1 MAVADMPIPGMA
13 PPFLHDIEDGVH
25 LSQLPVIVN
34 YVSTKLGLLPAG
46 LAKQAVALKVMEDA
60 NDLLAEMTRSNGAQM
75 WDKAAWLAFVD
86 PDKGRFVRWLQIF
99 EQLGTQYGLTT
110 EAGFYL
116 GTESATMADL
126 VVFALFHTMER
137 CLPELKAVLR
147 QHAPRVMGLCDRLLA
162 SSAGLQAMV
171 DQQSGKN
178 MWCGGY
184 IEKSIRA
191 MLDGSFTVIEVP
203 SAVAH

>member
-1 MAVADMPIPGMA
+1 
-13 PPFLHDIEDGVH
+13 LRR
-25 LSQLPVIVN
+25 LSEAEP
-34 YVSTKLGLLPAG
+34 
-46 LAKQAVALKVMEDA
+46 LA
-60 NDLLAEMTRSNGAQM
+60 RSNLLRHAAAV